1 MSWKSSKIGLFWR
14 QKYNPEPA
22 NNSAVNLFVT
32 SPGWL
37 VVSCRIISLVVLW
50 LFWALLRLIP
60 KIIRLLAKIPT
71 LRDSELR
78 DSEDS
83 DHVLVVGGP
92 KERYQ
97 DEPLAVDED
106 NDDSRSWR
114 KCEDDDGLLNPVC
127 IRGSIRTA
135 SGSCYMVNNAAF
147 L

>member
-1 MSWKSSKIGLFWR
+1 M
-14 QKYNPEPA
+14 
-22 NNSAVNLFVT
+22 
-32 SPGWL
+32 
-37 VVSCRIISLVVLW
+37 VVLS
-50 LFWALLRLIP
+50 FTTADSQDYSSSSEDTDATRLR
-60 KIIRLLAKIPT
+60 
-71 LRDSELR
+71 R